1 MNAVKVEPAVI
12 EAAIKE
18 YTAIRDELVTA
29 YTKSD
34 PLVKIKGPGKDRPSE
49 VYALAANKVGR
60 DHLQANL
67 DLRTAIEG
75 RISLLQA
82 TLDQYRQTDQG
93 NASDLKPKD

>member
-1 MNAVKVEPAVI
+1 MNAVKVDPAVI

-18 YTAIRDELVTA
+18 YTAIRDDLVTA
-29 YTKSD
+29 YNKSE
-34 PLVKIKGPGKDRPSE
+34 PMVKIQGPGKDRPSE

-67 DLRTAIEG
+67 DLRKAIDA

-82 TLDQYRQTDQG
+82 TLDQYRQTDEG
-93 NASDLKPKD
+93 KATDFKPKD